1 MGEQEQIGE
10 GQGRRPEKLR
20 DMIGSRG
27 LALTLIGMLGWDLCF
42 RKIFLAGVQR
52 RMNQRGV
59 RSEDAK
65 ELTPYGA
72 QLRDEK
78 GERGRQKFIFTLTY

>member
-27 LALTLIGMLGWDLCF
+27 LALTLIGMLGWDLCS
-42 RKIFLAGVQR
+42 RKIFPAG
-52 RMNQRGV
+52 G
-59 RSEDAK
+59 
-65 ELTPYGA
+65 
-72 QLRDEK
+72 
-78 GERGRQKFIFTLTY
+78 